1 MKLIER
7 MDELLSIFRSEGKS
21 FNFDFV
27 DCQGNPREYIAE
39 QGFV

>member
-1 MKLIER
+1 MKQYER
-7 MDELLSIFRSEGKS
+7 MEKLLASSRSDGKI

-39 QGFV
+39 QGF